1 MAHMVGDR
9 LRSTNQLIQMEISKD
24 KGFSRMS
31 PDRDFEAKERERKVR
46 RWAFHLI
53 FAILVLISG
62 GFLIWKLSGLIAP
75 IVVGALFAFLFRPIK
90 DRFKG
95 IPWLPHELQ
104 VLCSF
109 AAIGLVLFFAFNTA
123 RQYIPDDNQQLEY
136 KIRLKYK
143 LNEKY
148 QQLVTKSPKENP
160 SMLMSFI
167 QKQTGPLM
175 DKVNQLLELDRKETE
190 QFLHNRSGHFGG
202 DNKILGY
209 FEANN
214 NTRKYAAPD
223 DAPAA
228 APATT
233 VTVAAPVEPPAAPE
247 GSSWEPWILAPLIFI
262 FLGFDNGQIR
272 RYFISL
278 VPNRYFELSLTLLDR
293 LDNAIGKYL
302 RGTLMECTLVGLT
315 LCLGLILLGAPIGI
329 ATAIG
334 IVCGL
339 LTAIPMLGTVIAL
352 VICLGYALIAEN
364 LEPLIP
370 GLDPNNLPL
379 YVLILVG
386 ITRVLDDVVFQP
398 FVLGSA
404 VNIHPLV
411 VVVAIIGGSLI
422 MGLWGMLFAIPT
434 VVVVKTVVETL
445 FKELKDYRII

>member
-1 MAHMVGDR
+1 
-9 LRSTNQLIQMEISKD
+9 
-24 KGFSRMS
+24 MS
-31 PDRDFEAKERERKVR
+31 PDQDFEDKERKVR
-46 RWAFHLI
+46 RRVFHLI

-62 GFLIWKLSGLIAP
+62 GFLIWKLSGLVVP
-75 IVVGALFAFLFRPIK
+75 IIVGALLAFLFRPVK
-90 DRFKG
+90 ERFK

-109 AAIGLVLFFAFNTA
+109 AAIGLVLFFAFDTA
-123 RQYIPDDNQQLEY
+123 RKYIPDDKQQLEY

-148 QQLVTKSPKENP
+148 QQLVTKSPEEKP
-160 SMLMSFI
+160 SMLVSFI

-175 DKVNQLLELDRKETE
+175 DKVNQLLELDPKERE
-190 QFLHNRSGHFGG
+190 QFLTYRSSYSGTG
-202 DNKILGY
+202 DKILRY
-209 FEANN
+209 FQANQ
-214 NTRKYAAPD
+214 NTHNYAAPEG
-223 DAPAA
+223 APAA

-233 VTVAAPVEPPAAPE
+233 ATVAAPVEPPAARE

-302 RGTLMECTLVGLT
+302 RGTLTECTLVGLT
-315 LCLGLILLGAPIGI
+315 VCLGLILLGSPVGI

-334 IVCGL
+334 LVCGL
-339 LTAIPMLGTVIAL
+339 VNAIPMLGSVIAL
-352 VICLGYALIAEN
+352 VICLSYALIAEN
-364 LEPLIP
+364 VEPLIP

-379 YVLILVG
+379 YAVILVG
-386 ITRVLDDVVFQP
+386 IARVLDDVVFQP

-404 VNIHPLV
+404 VSIHPLV

-434 VVVVKTVVETL
+434 VVVVKTAVETL
-445 FKELKDYRII
+445 FKELKDYRIV